1 MVTAHSSSL
10 RWTPLS
16 WSGHEGGLQ
25 WCTTQ
30 LPSDQH
36 VWIRGN
42 KCQQGQ
48 NGTREP
54 KLLRN
59 ASACI
64 DSSTKTSTFSYFL
77 KHTQTHSVQR
87 YLSLFFFLL
96 FLTHH
101 ISKVICCVISLCW
114 PPAHEIQHL
123 LLLLSPYNCFIF
135 LHTGSSTG
143 SCIIL
148 LRLNKAAVGFFLLL
162 LDLSLPLLYHSL
174 MSGGGMETQKVSKQ
188 AWSEGSEKH
197 FVCWPHLLTSG
208 SSNWV
213 VFAIECSNDKH
224 FYHIYAMWSWWETR
238 LQDKQVNL
246 YFTR

>member
-16 WSGHEGGLQ
+16 WSGHEGELQ

-48 NGTREP
+48 NGTREQ

-123 LLLLSPYNCFIF
+123 SLLLSPYNCFIF

-148 LRLNKAAVGFFLLL
+148 LRLNKAAVVFFFFFLIYHFLYYTT
-162 LDLSLPLLYHSL
+162 LSCQAEGWRLRKWVNKLGVKAVKNILYV
-174 MSGGGMETQKVSKQ
+174 GR
-188 AWSEGSEKH
+188 
-197 FVCWPHLLTSG
+197 TS
-208 SSNWV
+208 
-213 VFAIECSNDKH
+213 
-224 FYHIYAMWSWWETR
+224 
-238 LQDKQVNL
+238 
-246 YFTR
+246 